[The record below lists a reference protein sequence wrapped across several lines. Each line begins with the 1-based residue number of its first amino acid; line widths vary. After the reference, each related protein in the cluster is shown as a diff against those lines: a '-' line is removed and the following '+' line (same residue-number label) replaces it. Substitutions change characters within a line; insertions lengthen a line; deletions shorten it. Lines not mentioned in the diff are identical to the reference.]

1 MPCRG
6 ERTGQP
12 HTTLRVN
19 LTDAMLSEEAATKE
33 NVLKDSILTKHQN
46 GKAKRIYGARGR
58 DGVTL
63 GE

>member
-1 MPCRG
+1 M
-6 ERTGQP
+6 
-12 HTTLRVN
+12 N
-19 LTDAMLSEEAATKE
+19 ITDAMLSEEAATKE

-46 GKAKRIYGARGR
+46 KAKRIYGARDR